1 MASDF
6 FSKNFAA
13 KLSQTS
19 PSSRYKHHELK
30 SNEKGLSENLILY
43 CGDLDSRDRL
53 INTIKRC
60 GVCGIMALSYNFRPK
75 ARLQNV
81 VEDIF

>member
-1 MASDF
+1 MGIITFLSYPF
-6 FSKNFAA
+6 FVLMRYSFGHGIRFLFKKFRC
-13 KLSQTS
+13 KVEPDKP

-60 GVCGIMALSYNFRPK
+60 GVC
-75 ARLQNV
+75 
-81 VEDIF
+81 